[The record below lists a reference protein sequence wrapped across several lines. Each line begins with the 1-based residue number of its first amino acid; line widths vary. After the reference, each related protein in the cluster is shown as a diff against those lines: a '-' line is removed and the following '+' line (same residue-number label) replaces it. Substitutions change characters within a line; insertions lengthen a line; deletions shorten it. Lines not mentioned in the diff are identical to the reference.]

1 MRVAIVDCET
11 TGLEASDVPISISVV
26 ITELDQDGRGVIVN
40 EWHGEQE
47 PNVPISDGAF
57 SVHGITRESL
67 SGKSYNFEL
76 LDQAMSG
83 CTIAIAHNA
92 TFDAVMIAKVWPKI
106 ASLEWRCSFQQ
117 WPFPQSNGLSLD
129 AACESVGVHR
139 DIRHSARADAMDLLK
154 ALNCQSKDQSKTFLQ
169 LLLDRQPLKE
179 SLLTARRTTETDN
192 TAETATQKSDIIV
205 LAIAMH
211 ARKLI
216 LSPQQDSPAPIIT
229 IDWYNEVFLS
239 SRQVGDTFPLS
250 SLLNLIV
257 ATHEGKSI
265 LDIDGRE
272 NRWLLDLIEAGEE
285 VGATIVHI
293 TRSFVDFAVWKRSI
307 C

>member
-11 TGLEASDVPISISVV
+11 TGLEASDVPISISVL
-26 ITELDQDGRGVIVN
+26 ITELDQDGRGVVIN

-47 PNVPISDGAF
+47 PNVPISDSAF
-57 SVHGITRESL
+57 SIHGITRESL

-76 LDQAMSG
+76 LAQTISG

-92 TFDAVMIAKVWPKI
+92 SFDAGMIAKVWPGI
-106 ASLEWRCSFQQ
+106 ASFEWRCSFQQ
-117 WPFPQSNGLSLD
+117 WPFPQTNGLSLD
-129 AACESVGVHR
+129 AACESLGVHR

-154 ALNCQSKDQSKTFLQ
+154 ALNCQSKDQGKTFLQ
-169 LLLDRQPLKE
+169 LLLDREPFKGALVA
-179 SLLTARRTTETDN
+179 ARQTTETDS
-192 TAETATQKSDIIV
+192 TAETTLQKSDIEV

-211 ARKLI
+211 ARKRI

-229 IDWYNEVFLS
+229 IDWYNEEFLF
-239 SRQVGDTFPLS
+239 SRQVGDSFPLS
-250 SLLNLIV
+250 SLLNLII

-293 TRSFVDFAVWKRSI
+293 TSSFVDFAVWKR
-307 C
+307 